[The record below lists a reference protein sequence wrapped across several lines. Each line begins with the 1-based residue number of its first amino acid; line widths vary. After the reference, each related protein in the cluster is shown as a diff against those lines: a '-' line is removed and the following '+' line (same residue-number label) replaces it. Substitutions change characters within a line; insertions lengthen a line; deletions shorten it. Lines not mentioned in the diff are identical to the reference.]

1 MRKYMQDEVTSPYK
15 IMAVDDDE
23 GILDSLK
30 VVLKRSGYDLVC
42 YSNPLEALEAL
53 KKEHYD
59 LIVFSKS
66 VSVNVSE
73 HVRQTYDCDT
83 IKFV

>member
-1 MRKYMQDEVTSPYK
+1 MTLLVANTPKELQRLQKNTKDYVEPITAITVPYLG
-15 IMAVDDDE
+15 E
-23 GILDSLK
+23 H
-30 VVLKRSGYDLVC
+30 
-42 YSNPLEALEAL
+42 

>member
-1 MRKYMQDEVTSPYK
+1 MT
-15 IMAVDDDE
+15 
-23 GILDSLK
+23 L
-30 VVLKRSGYDLVC
+30 LVA
-42 YSNPLEALEAL
+42 NTP
-53 KKEHYD
+53 KELQRPQKNTKDYYD